1 MNDIDLAGTESTPR
15 IRADWSAGRLE
26 MSGDSYPENSFEL
39 FQPVLDWIA
48 AFLADGGRPLTLE
61 LRLLYLNTSSV
72 RAMMEIFDTLQDAH
86 EAGREVAVAWRYDGS
101 NERVADLASEFK
113 EDYTFPFDIV
123 PGRETCL

>member
-1 MNDIDLAGTESTPR
+1 MKDIDIAGSESTPR
-15 IRADWSAGRLE
+15 IRADRDAGRLE

-48 AFLADGGRPLTLE
+48 AFLAEGERPLLVD

-72 RAMMEIFDTLQDAH
+72 RAMMEIFDALQDAH
-86 EAGREVAVAWRYDGS
+86 ERGREVAVVWRYDGI
-101 NERVADLASEFK
+101 NERVADLAGEFK

-123 PGRETCL
+123 AARETCH

>member
-1 MNDIDLAGTESTPR
+1 MNDIDIAGSESTPR
-15 IRADWSAGRLE
+15 IRSDWRTGRLE

-48 AFLADGGRPLTLE
+48 AFLTAGGRPLTLE
-61 LRLLYLNTSSV
+61 LRLMYLNTSSV
-72 RAMMEIFDTLQDAH
+72 RAMMEIFDVLQDAH
-86 EAGREVAVAWRYDGS
+86 ERGREVAVTWRYDGS

-123 PGRETCL
+123 PGRETCR